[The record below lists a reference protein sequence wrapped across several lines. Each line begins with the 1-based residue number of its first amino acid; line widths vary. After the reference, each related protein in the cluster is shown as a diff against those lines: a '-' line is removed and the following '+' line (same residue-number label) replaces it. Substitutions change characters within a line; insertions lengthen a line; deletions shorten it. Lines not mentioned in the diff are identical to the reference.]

1 MDRRDE
7 SRPTRQSRPQRTTNM
22 YAAMGVPKM
31 KRRAWLGLLLLLAA
45 TEIAAPAPQPTE
57 GFVTV
62 EQGVELY
69 YVKVGSG
76 AQTVILPARLF
87 TFEDFRWLAG
97 RYTLISYDMRNRGR
111 SSRVEDLAR
120 ISLAADVAD
129 LEAIRRHFGVAKAHL
144 IGYSYLG
151 LMVMLYALDHPQ
163 HVERIVQLGPV
174 PLKFGTE
181 YRPEY
186 VATDRQEVIDRHG
199 GARLRELRRS
209 NYHTTQPRAYCEEE
223 WRVVSFMLVGNPDR
237 VDRLGSGPCEMP
249 NEWPVNLAR
258 HLERHFVGSV
268 QKLDVPRE
276 RFARLQIPVL
286 TVHGTSDRNAPYGAG
301 REWAHLLPDARL
313 VVLQGAAHQ
322 AFAERP
328 EVVRAA
334 VDEFLQGKWP
344 ATAEQVTTDPRK
356 L

>member
-1 MDRRDE
+1 
-7 SRPTRQSRPQRTTNM
+7 
-22 YAAMGVPKM
+22 MGVPKM

-45 TEIAAPAPQPTE
+45 TAIAAPAPQPTE

-129 LEAIRRHFGVAKAHL
+129 LEAIRRHFGVDKPHL

-186 VATDRQEVIDRHG
+186 VATDR
-199 GARLRELRRS
+199 
-209 NYHTTQPRAYCEEE
+209 
-223 WRVVSFMLVGNPDR
+223 
-237 VDRLGSGPCEMP
+237 
-249 NEWPVNLAR
+249 
-258 HLERHFVGSV
+258 
-268 QKLDVPRE
+268 
-276 RFARLQIPVL
+276 
-286 TVHGTSDRNAPYGAG
+286 
-301 REWAHLLPDARL
+301 
-313 VVLQGAAHQ
+313 
-322 AFAERP
+322 
-328 EVVRAA
+328 
-334 VDEFLQGKWP
+334 
-344 ATAEQVTTDPRK
+344 RK
-356 L
+356 